1 MIESKRKEQ
10 APGEAKEKKKR
21 GGNRTR
27 ATGLTSEVRGRE
39 EKPSGQGDVDEK
51 CREEDDGEEKK
62 KKQKKKKILHG
73 TQWLMLMLTLLKLL
87 CWFARGKE
95 PS

>member
-27 ATGLTSEVRGRE
+27 ATGLTSKVRGEGRN
-39 EKPSGQGDVDEK
+39 PSEQGDV
-51 CREEDDGEEKK
+51 EE
-62 KKQKKKKILHG
+62 KQKKG
-73 TQWLMLMLTLLKLL
+73 
-87 CWFARGKE
+87 E
-95 PS
+95 

>member
-27 ATGLTSEVRGRE
+27 ATALTSKVRGRE
-39 EKPSGQGDVDEK
+39 EKPSGQGMSRRSK
-51 CREEDDGEEKK
+51 RREKK
-62 KKQKKKKILHG
+62 KKKKILHG
-73 TQWLMLMLTLLKLL
+73 TQGLMLMLTLLELL
-87 CWFARGKE
+87 C
-95 PS
+95 